1 MDFLGSAP
9 GFLLIT
15 METYLLKRAL
25 KELKQVKTF
34 YKYLYPGRS
43 PIMISNG
50 CKFLLDNCDSSF
62 LFDTIIKAQELKI
75 LKGVNFKIFRL
86 LQLRNDMSWI
96 ITCTSDCDKKPIIVK
111 SISLSDFPLPEIT
124 IWVIQN
130 VALLPQEC

>member
-1 MDFLGSAP
+1 MDAYR
-9 GFLLIT
+9 I
-15 METYLLKRAL
+15 KRTL
-25 KELKQVKTF
+25 RELRRTKTF
-34 YKYLYPGRS
+34 YKFLHSGKS
-43 PIMISNG
+43 PILISTG